1 MKYKTIELIREEGIA
16 FIYLNRPKV
25 LNAMNETMKSELI
38 HALKETEED
47 DNIRVMILT
56 GRGRGFCAGAD
67 LNRFLEVQ
75 ESDKDH
81 KKKSTLRLPSLNAGA
96 CLRPE
101 LRPRGSGLTLRGA
114 SSPHL
119 QRRGLAPPNGSRFGS
134 LDLPRAFIQYPKPI
148 IAAINGPSYGFG
160 FTVTLTC
167 DIRLASERAKFSCAF
182 IRIGVTPEF
191 CSTYFLPRLVGYG
204 KAAELIFTARP
215 FDAHEA
221 LEIGA
226 VNQVFPHNR
235 LMPEAKKM
243 AKQIASMPPI
253 AVQKSKE
260 ILRHGMQST
269 LDQVIQHEAMV
280 FLDAMKTEE
289 HRLALSKLLAKMKF
303 RNGRSHRTKK

>member
-1 MKYKTIELIREEGIA
+1 MEYKTIELIREEGVA
-16 FIYLNRPKV
+16 LLYLNRPKV
-25 LNAMNETMKSELI
+25 LNALNETMKSELI

-56 GRGRGFCAGAD
+56 GRGQGFCAGAD
-67 LNRFLEVQ
+67 LNRFIEIQ

-81 KKKSTLRLPSLNAGA
+81 RKK
-96 CLRPE
+96 
-101 LRPRGSGLTLRGA
+101 
-114 SSPHL
+114 
-119 QRRGLAPPNGSRFGS
+119 SRFGS

-148 IAAINGPSYGFG
+148 IAAINGASYGFG

-182 IRIGVTPEF
+182 VRIGVTPEF
-191 CSTYFLPRLVGYG
+191 CSTFFLPRLIGYG

-221 LEIGA
+221 LDIGA
-226 VNQVFPHNR
+226 VNHVFPHKK

-243 AKQIASMPPI
+243 AKQIASMPPTAI
-253 AVQKSKE
+253 QKSKE

-269 LDQVIQHEAMV
+269 LEQVIQHESIV
-280 FLDAMKTEE
+280 FLDAMKTED
-289 HRLALSKLLAKMKF
+289 HKLALSKLLAQMKF
-303 RNGRSHRTKK
+303 RNRTHRSKK

>member
-1 MKYKTIELIREEGIA
+1 MKYENIELIRDEGIA
-16 FIYLNRPKV
+16 TIYLNRPKA
-25 LNAMNETMKSELI
+25 LNALNEPMKVELI
-38 HALKETEED
+38 HALKETAED
-47 DNIRVMILT
+47 DSIRAMILT

-67 LNRFLEVQ
+67 LNRFIEAQ
-75 ESDKDH
+75 EHGKDQ
-81 KKKSTLRLPSLNAGA
+81 KEKL
-96 CLRPE
+96 
-101 LRPRGSGLTLRGA
+101 
-114 SSPHL
+114 
-119 QRRGLAPPNGSRFGS
+119 RFGS

-182 IRIGVTPEF
+182 VRIGVTPEF
-191 CSTYFLPRLVGYG
+191 CSTYFLPRLIGYS

-226 VNQVFPHNR
+226 VNHVFPHHR
-235 LMPEAKKM
+235 LIPEAKKM
-243 AKQIASMPPI
+243 AKQIASMPPP

-269 LDQVIQHEAMV
+269 LDQVIQYERAAFIDCMNT
-280 FLDAMKTEE
+280 DE
-289 HRLALSKLLAKMKF
+289 HQLALNKLLARMKF
-303 RNGRSHRTKK
+303 KKGESKRRE

>member
-16 FIYLNRPKV
+16 LIYLNRPDV
-25 LNAMNETMKSELI
+25 LNALNETMKSELI

-81 KKKSTLRLPSLNAGA
+81 KKKI
-96 CLRPE
+96 
-101 LRPRGSGLTLRGA
+101 
-114 SSPHL
+114 
-119 QRRGLAPPNGSRFGS
+119 RFGS
-134 LDLPRAFIQYPKPI
+134 LDFPRAFIQYPKPI

-235 LMPEAKKM
+235 LMAEAKKM

-303 RNGRSHRTKK
+303 RNGRPHRTKK

>member
-1 MKYKTIELIREEGIA
+1 MEYKTIELIREEGIA

-25 LNAMNETMKSELI
+25 LNALNETMKNELI
-38 HALKETEED
+38 HALKETAED
-47 DNIRVMILT
+47 DDVRVMILS

-81 KKKSTLRLPSLNAGA
+81 KKKI
-96 CLRPE
+96 
-101 LRPRGSGLTLRGA
+101 
-114 SSPHL
+114 
-119 QRRGLAPPNGSRFGS
+119 RFGS
-134 LDLPRAFIQYPKPI
+134 LDLPKAFIQYPKPI

-182 IRIGVTPEF
+182 VRIGVTPEF
-191 CSTYFLPRLVGYG
+191 CSTFFLPRLVGYG

-226 VNQVFPHNR
+226 VNQVLPHNR

-243 AKQIASMPPI
+243 AKQIASMPPT

-289 HRLALSKLLAKMKF
+289 HRLALSKLLAQMKF
-303 RNGRSHRTKK
+303 RNVRTHRTKK

>member
-1 MKYKTIELIREEGIA
+1 MEYKTIELIREEEIA
-16 FIYLNRPKV
+16 YLYLNRPKA
-25 LNAMNETMKSELI
+25 LNALNETMKNELI
-38 HALKETEED
+38 HVLKETEED

-67 LNRFLEVQ
+67 LNRFIELQ
-75 ESDKDH
+75 EGDTDH
-81 KKKSTLRLPSLNAGA
+81 KKKSK
-96 CLRPE
+96 
-101 LRPRGSGLTLRGA
+101 
-114 SSPHL
+114 
-119 QRRGLAPPNGSRFGS
+119 FGS
-134 LDLPRAFIQYPKPI
+134 VDFPRAFVQYPKPI

-182 IRIGVTPEF
+182 VRVGVTPEF
-191 CSTYFLPRLVGYG
+191 CSTYFLPRLIGYS

-226 VNQVFPHNR
+226 VNNVFPHHR

-243 AKQIASMPPI
+243 AKQIASMSPP

-269 LDQVIQHEAMV
+269 LDQVIQHEATV

-289 HRLALSKLLAKMKF
+289 HRLALNKLLARIKF
-303 RNGRSHRTKK
+303 KKDRTHPPKK

>member
-1 MKYKTIELIREEGIA
+1 MEYKTIELIREEGIA

-25 LNAMNETMKSELI
+25 LNALDETMKNELI
-38 HALKETEED
+38 HALKETAED
-47 DNIRVMILT
+47 DDVRVMILS

-81 KKKSTLRLPSLNAGA
+81 KKKI
-96 CLRPE
+96 
-101 LRPRGSGLTLRGA
+101 
-114 SSPHL
+114 
-119 QRRGLAPPNGSRFGS
+119 RFGS
-134 LDLPRAFIQYPKPI
+134 LDLPKAFIQYPKPI

-182 IRIGVTPEF
+182 VRIGVTPEF
-191 CSTYFLPRLVGYG
+191 CSTFFLPRLVGYG

-226 VNQVFPHNR
+226 VNQVLPHNR

-243 AKQIASMPPI
+243 AKQIASMPPT

-289 HRLALSKLLAKMKF
+289 HRLALSKLLAQMKF
-303 RNGRSHRTKK
+303 RNVRTHRTKK

>member
-1 MKYKTIELIREEGIA
+1 MEYKTIESMKEEEIA
-16 FIYLNRPKV
+16 FIYLNRPTV
-25 LNAMNETMKSELI
+25 LNALNETMKNELI

-47 DNIRVMILT
+47 EYVRVMILT

-67 LNRFLEVQ
+67 LNRFVEIQ

-81 KKKSTLRLPSLNAGA
+81 KKKT
-96 CLRPE
+96 
-101 LRPRGSGLTLRGA
+101 
-114 SSPHL
+114 
-119 QRRGLAPPNGSRFGS
+119 RFGS

-148 IAAINGPSYGFG
+148 IAAINGAAYGFG

-182 IRIGVTPEF
+182 VRVGVTPEF
-191 CSTYFLPRLVGYG
+191 CSTYFLPRLIGYG

-215 FDAHEA
+215 FNAREA
-221 LEIGA
+221 LEMGA
-226 VNQVFPHNR
+226 VNHVFPHHR
-235 LMPEAKKM
+235 LMSEAKKI
-243 AKQIASMPPI
+243 AKQIASMPPT

-269 LDQVIQHEAMV
+269 LDQVIQHEAIV

-289 HRLALSKLLAKMKF
+289 HQLALGKLLTQIKSTNV
-303 RNGRSHRTKK
+303 RTHRSKK

>member
-1 MKYKTIELIREEGIA
+1 MKYKTIELIREEGIV
-16 FIYLNRPKV
+16 IVYLSRPEV
-25 LNAMNETMKSELI
+25 LNALNETMKNELI

-47 DNIRVMILT
+47 HNVRVMILT
-56 GRGRGFCAGAD
+56 GRGQGFCAGAD
-67 LNRFLEVQ
+67 LNRFVEVQ
-75 ESDKDH
+75 ERDKDH
-81 KKKSTLRLPSLNAGA
+81 KKKTK
-96 CLRPE
+96 
-101 LRPRGSGLTLRGA
+101 
-114 SSPHL
+114 
-119 QRRGLAPPNGSRFGS
+119 FGS
-134 LDLPRAFIQYPKPI
+134 IDFPRAFIQYPKPI

-167 DIRLASERAKFSCAF
+167 DIRLASEKAKFSCAF
-182 IRIGVTPEF
+182 VRIGVTPEF
-191 CSTYFLPRLVGYG
+191 CSTYFLPRLIGYG

-226 VNQVFPHNR
+226 VDQVFPPHR

-243 AKQIASMPPI
+243 AKQIASMPPT

-269 LDQVIQHEAMV
+269 LDQVIQHESIV

-289 HRLALSKLLAKMKF
+289 HQSALSKLLAQMKS
-303 RNGRSHRTKK
+303 RKVKTHRFKK

>member
-25 LNAMNETMKSELI
+25 LNALNETMKDELI

-47 DNIRVMILT
+47 DSVHAVILT

-67 LNRFLEVQ
+67 LNRFVEVQ
-75 ESDKDH
+75 ERDKDH
-81 KKKSTLRLPSLNAGA
+81 KKKT
-96 CLRPE
+96 
-101 LRPRGSGLTLRGA
+101 
-114 SSPHL
+114 
-119 QRRGLAPPNGSRFGS
+119 RFGS

-167 DIRLASERAKFSCAF
+167 DIRLASEKAKFSCPF
-182 IRIGVTPEF
+182 VRIGVTPEF
-191 CSTYFLPRLVGYG
+191 CSTYFLPRLIGYG
-204 KAAELIFTARP
+204 KAAELIFTAKP
-215 FDAHEA
+215 FDAYKA
-221 LEIGA
+221 LEMGA
-226 VNQVFPHNR
+226 VNHVFPPHR
-235 LMPEAKKM
+235 LILEAKKM
-243 AKQIASMPPI
+243 AKQIASMPPT

-269 LDQVIQHEAMV
+269 LDQVIQHETIV

-289 HRLALSKLLAKMKF
+289 HQLALSKLLAQMKF
-303 RNGRSHRTKK
+303 RKVKTHRSKK